1 MRVEEE
7 DELPFLQRRSVT
19 FATAGDHG
27 KARFFL
33 HRVPDARRVLPPPTP
48 GCAKSID
55 PAVIFRF
62 LPIVRPF
69 LLAIALLLFAALAVG
84 GFFAW
89 RWVEEWRTTASPL
102 PASGGLY
109 FPRTVLHDVPH
120 FAQAD
125 RRWASDPLGPTRGSL
140 GAEGCAVAS
149 AAMVLA
155 SYGSDL
161 DPGRLNKFLQ
171 KNGGFTER
179 GWLYWEKASEYPPVL
194 AEHVYEDDASH
205 FLIDWNL
212 LRGNPVIVRL
222 RFPDGI
228 THFVVI
234 VGKQGYEYLV
244 RDPGPRHKD
253 GLYYLSEFGSPIE
266 ALRFYRR
273 LDAQRLLAL

>member
-1 MRVEEE
+1 MRA
-7 DELPFLQRRSVT
+7 FLTTVT
-19 FATAGDHG
+19 
-27 KARFFL
+27 
-33 HRVPDARRVLPPPTP
+33 
-48 GCAKSID
+48 
-55 PAVIFRF
+55 
-62 LPIVRPF
+62 
-69 LLAIALLLFAALAVG
+69 LLLVAALAIG

-102 PASGGLY
+102 PPSGGLY
-109 FPRTVLHDVPH
+109 FPRTVLNDVPH

-125 RRWASDPLGPTRGSL
+125 KRWANDRLGPTPGTL
-140 GAEGCAVAS
+140 GAEGCAVVS

-171 KNGGFTER
+171 TNEGFTER

-194 AEHVYEDDASH
+194 AEHIYEDDASH

-212 LRGNPVIVRL
+212 LQGNPVIVRL
-222 RFPDGI
+222 RFPNGI

-234 VGKQGYEYLV
+234 VGKQGYEYLI
-244 RDPGPRHKD
+244 RDPGPRYED

-266 ALRFYRR
+266 ALRFYRKLETQPR
-273 LDAQRLLAL
+273 LAM